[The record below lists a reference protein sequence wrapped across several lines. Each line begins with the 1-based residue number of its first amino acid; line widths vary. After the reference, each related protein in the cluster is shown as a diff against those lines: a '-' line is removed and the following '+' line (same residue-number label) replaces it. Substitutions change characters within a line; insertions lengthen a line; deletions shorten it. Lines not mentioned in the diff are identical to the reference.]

1 MAIKGSLKE
10 ASLADVCQLL
20 ALGQKTGCLSITD
33 KSRFGQIYFDKG
45 RITFAR
51 VVNRRD
57 RIGDLLV
64 RDGLLTQEQLT
75 SALQIQTSEPDKRLG
90 EVLISREFLSR
101 KDLTLY
107 IRIQIEEAIYHL
119 FTWSRGNFFF
129 EADEMP
135 EADIIVS
142 ISPDSLL
149 LEAAHRVDEWSQIE
163 KKIPS
168 LDLIF
173 VVDVD
178 RLLASEIE
186 LTSEQETI
194 ARLFDGTRSVE
205 DVVEVLGIDEFDV
218 GRALYGLIQ
227 AGYAQRGE
235 KKQVAA
241 PDALR
246 GREAEILERQNLGVA
261 FYRAGM
267 LDDAAREFLRVLELD
282 SNDHN
287 ARFHLALVSLRAER
301 YRDAVRQIKLL
312 LEETGAH
319 FGAFVNLAYALRRL
333 GRPNDALLV
342 LNEAE
347 QVRPR
352 TSVVALARGVAFL
365 EAGDLDEAI
374 ESFRE
379 YRQRLVIS
387 EQPPA
392 IFFYYAALAHAIRG
406 DLNGADTTITEGLG
420 VHGAAAPLLLLAG
433 AIAERKGEFGLAERY
448 YRQVVDEDPALVHA
462 HKNLGDVAY
471 RRTAHDEAAEHYRRA
486 IALDPDF
493 GDDVYAKLA
502 NIHYKKREREEA
514 VKYWTKAAELNPAN
528 QVVRNN
534 LDIVTSAV
542 V

>member
-33 KSRFGQIYFDKG
+33 KSRFGQIYFDRG
-45 RITFAR
+45 RITYAR
-51 VVNRRD
+51 IVNRRD

-64 RDGLLTQEQLT
+64 RDGLLTQDQLT
-75 SALQIQTSEPDKRLG
+75 AALELQNEEPDKRLG
-90 EVLISREFLSR
+90 EVLISREFISE
-101 KDLTLY
+101 KDLQLY
-107 IRIQIEEAIYHL
+107 IRMQIEEAIYHL
-119 FTWSRGNFFF
+119 FTWARGNFFF
-129 EADEMP
+129 EADELP
-135 EADIIVS
+135 DADIVVS

-149 LEAAHRVDEWSQIE
+149 LEAARRVDEWSQIE

-173 VVDVD
+173 EVEID
-178 RLLASEIE
+178 RLLASEVE
-186 LTSEQETI
+186 LKSEQETI
-194 ARLFDGTRSVE
+194 ARLFDGTRSVS
-205 DVVEVLGIDEFDV
+205 EVADEINIDEFDV
-218 GRALYGLIQ
+218 GRALYGFIQ
-227 AGYAQRGE
+227 AGYAHRVE
-235 KKQVAA
+235 KKQVEIDPA
-241 PDALR
+241 R

-267 LDDAAREFLRVLELD
+267 LDDASREFQRVLELD
-282 SNDHN
+282 AANLN

-301 YRDAVRQIKLL
+301 YRDAVRQFKSL
-312 LEETGAH
+312 LEETGPH
-319 FGAFVNLAYALRRL
+319 FGAFINLAYALRRL

-342 LNEAE
+342 LNEAD

-352 TSVVALARGVAFL
+352 TAAVALARGVAFL
-365 EAGDLDEAI
+365 EASDLDEAI
-374 ESFRE
+374 ESFKE
-379 YRQRLVIS
+379 YRQKLVIS

-392 IFFYYAALAHAIRG
+392 IFFYYAALASAIRG
-406 DLNGADTTITEGLG
+406 DLAGADATITEGLG

-433 AIAERKGEFGLAERY
+433 AISERRGEFTLAERY
-448 YRQVVDEDPALVHA
+448 YRQVVDEDATLVHA

-486 IALDPDF
+486 LGLDPDF

-502 NIHYKKREREEA
+502 NIHYKKRDRDEA
-514 VKYWTKAAELNPAN
+514 VRYWTRALELNPTN

-534 LDIVTSAV
+534 LDIVASAAV
-542 V
+542 